1 MIELVDDLLRR
12 FLRARLPTLLPTDDH
27 IRFEPPNHQFPP
39 LVGHVDGHVASVY
52 LIDVREN
59 RRLRSNDRH
68 LDPDTYEWE
77 LPPHRVDC
85 HYLITA
91 WSGATATSGID
102 PTIEEHKVL
111 SRVAAALLEEG
122 DLSFARM
129 LPAATLDTLPASIR
143 EAELPITVG
152 PGEGFNKMAEFW
164 GTMGSTAPWRPAVY
178 LIVTV
183 PLAHGTDL
191 EPGPPVETIHVTVAV
206 VGGGPS
212 EITCDIGG
220 VVETT
225 TGAPIDGAWLA
236 LETAGGVRLDV
247 QRTTPDGRF
256 VFAGLQPGDYGIAA
270 RADGFAPPT
279 TPTPIHVVAPAID
292 GYRIVVP

>member
-1 MIELVDDLLRR
+1 VIELVDDLLRR

-27 IRFEPPNHQFPP
+27 VRFEPPNHTFPP
-39 LVGHVDGHVASVY
+39 LVGHVEGHVASVY

-59 RRLRSNDRH
+59 RRLRSNERH
-68 LDPDTYEWE
+68 LDPLTYEWE

-91 WSGATATSGID
+91 WSNATPAGGID

-122 DLSFARM
+122 DLSFARV
-129 LPAATLDTLPASIR
+129 LPAATLAGLPEAVR
-143 EAELPITVG
+143 EADLPITVG

-164 GTMGSTAPWRPAVY
+164 GTMGATAPWRPAVY

-183 PLAHGTDL
+183 PLPHVTDL
-191 EPGPPVETIHVTVAV
+191 EPGPPVETIHVTVAAI
-206 VGGGPS
+206 GADAA
-212 EITCDIGG
+212 ELTCDIGG
-220 VVETT
+220 T
-225 TGAPIDGAWLA
+225 I
-236 LETAGGVRLDV
+236 ETAGGLPIPGAWVALETPVGLRLDE
-247 QRTTPDGRF
+247 QHATEDGRY
-256 VFAGLQPGDYGIAA
+256 VFAGRPPGDYRVAV
-270 RADGFAPPT
+270 RADGFAPPPT
-279 TPTPIHVVAPAID
+279 TPIHVVAPAID